1 MIRVLLMCMFIASST
16 HDIHF
21 TKSIMDYNEETQT
34 LQVVMNVFTD
44 DLELAIERSH
54 EGLDLEIGSD
64 NQHEQTDSLVADYLL
79 EHFLYENGSRDIKF
93 KFIGLEYDY
102 DICYLY
108 LESDTFAVNT
118 SDYYLSVPM
127 FFEVYDDQ
135 ENVVDLH
142 VQKREESFIFTRH
155 SSGIAVET
163 DYSIERHE

>member
-1 MIRVLLMCMFIASST
+1 MIRVLLICMFIASST

-21 TKSIMDYNEETQT
+21 TKSTMDYNEETQT

-54 EGLDLEIGSD
+54 VGLDLEIGAK

-79 EHFLYENGSRDIKF
+79 DHIRYENGSRNVNF
-93 KFIGLEYDY
+93 KYIGFEYDY

-108 LESDTFAVNT
+108 LESAPFEVYNSNYSISVN
-118 SDYYLSVPM
+118 M

-142 VQKREESFIFTRH
+142 VKKCEENFVFTRQ
-155 SSGIAVET
+155 SSGTEFQT
-163 DYSIERHE
+163 DY